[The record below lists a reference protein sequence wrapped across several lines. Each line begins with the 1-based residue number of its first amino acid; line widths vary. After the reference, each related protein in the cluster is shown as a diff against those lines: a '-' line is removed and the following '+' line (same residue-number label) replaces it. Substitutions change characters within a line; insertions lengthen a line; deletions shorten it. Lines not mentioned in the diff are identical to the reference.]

1 MITAEHEQ
9 PQSGAEAGFFDAV
22 SIDFCDA
29 EHELFGLVRI
39 ACLPA
44 QERTSALG
52 LLFARGQLAGRRS
65 AETTRS
71 LGDWRRAEVDGVST
85 TIEDALE
92 RWRAVLLDGDTGF
105 ELEARAASSPLDLNE
120 AEAGAVAEVAGVD
133 RYEQI
138 CTISGTAR
146 VNERSYSIR
155 CLGRRQHA
163 WGAYDWKRME
173 RWRSIYAAS
182 EARGISVFSTLPA
195 GREGHGHE
203 LRSAQIVA
211 GDEPPL
217 AFEEVR
223 ISTVYGSD
231 RLPTKA
237 GLELFMPGDE
247 YPKRVS
253 GQALCGTTVD
263 AGGEALQ
270 SVSFFR
276 WSLDGEPALGAYETL
291 ESR

>member
-1 MITAEHEQ
+1 MITQEHEQ
-9 PQSGAEAGFFDAV
+9 AQSGAGPGFFDAI

-29 EHELFGLVRI
+29 EHELFGLLRVTR
-39 ACLPA
+39 LPG
-44 QERTSALG
+44 QERTNALA
-52 LLFARGQLAGRRS
+52 LLFAHGELVSRRS
-65 AETTRS
+65 AETQSS
-71 LGDWRRAEVDGVST
+71 LADWRQAEVDGIST
-85 TIEDALE
+85 TTEEPLA
-92 RWRAVLLDGDTGF
+92 RWRAVLVDGDTGF
-105 ELEARAASSPLDLNE
+105 ELEGRAASTPLELNE
-120 AEAGAVAEVAGVD
+120 AGAAVAETAGVD

-138 CTISGTAR
+138 CTIGGKAR
-146 VNERSYSIR
+146 VNGRSISIH
-155 CLGRRQHA
+155 CLGRREHS
-163 WGAYDWKRME
+163 WGAYDWERMQ

-182 EARGISVFSTLPA
+182 EARGISVVSTQPA
-195 GREGHGHE
+195 GSTGHGDE
-203 LRSAQIVA
+203 LRSAQLVA
-211 GDEPPL
+211 GGEHPL

-231 RLPTKA
+231 RLPAKA
-237 GLELFMPGDE
+237 GLELFMPEDE

-263 AGGEALQ
+263 AGAQSVQ